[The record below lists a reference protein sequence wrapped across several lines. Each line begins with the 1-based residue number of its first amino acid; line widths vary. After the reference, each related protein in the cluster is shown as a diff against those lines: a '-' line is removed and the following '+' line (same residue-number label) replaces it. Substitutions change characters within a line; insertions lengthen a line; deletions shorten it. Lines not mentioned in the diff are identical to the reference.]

1 MEQTSDPYVW
11 RATLVA
17 SSYLPR
23 GQTVF
28 KITDRGIADIPE
40 EKEAQNSPKSKK
52 KQNQY
57 DYGNRV
63 HVWG

>member
-52 KQNQY
+52 KQN
-57 DYGNRV
+57 
-63 HVWG
+63 